1 MAYSEEL
8 AERVR
13 FALVDHNT
21 VEEKKMMG
29 GLTFMVNGKMCVGVH
44 KDEIM
49 CRIDPDRQDEAL
61 KKPESRVMNFTG
73 KPLIGFVLV
82 RAKELKKE
90 IDFNYWIDLA
100 LKYNVVAKS
109 SKNRR

>member
-13 FALVDHNT
+13 SALVDHNA

-44 KDEIM
+44 KEEIM

-61 KKPESRVMNFTG
+61 KKPGSRVMNFTG
-73 KPLIGFVLV
+73 KPMRGFVFV
-82 RAKELKKE
+82 SAKALKNE
-90 IDFNYWIDLA
+90 NAFNYWIDLA
-100 LKYNVVAKS
+100 LKYNAVVKP